1 MSSNGRVFFS
11 LIAVAALLTAAPA
24 AAQDS
29 PFSVELRSGVTFPTG
44 DLSDD
49 GIESGPIFGVDVLFA
64 VDRALSV
71 YGGWGYHQFS
81 DDVTASGPRLGLK
94 AIFHTPGYATPWVR
108 AGATFNEADVSGG
121 SADREIG
128 LEAGAGLDYE
138 LSDRVSVTPA
148 ARYHTF
154 SPDFGAG
161 SYTFSYL
168 TLDLGVHLHF

>member
-11 LIAVAALLTAAPA
+11 MIAAAALLTAAPA
-24 AAQDS
+24 AAQHS
-29 PFSVELRSGVTFPTG
+29 PFSLELRSGVTFPTG
-44 DLSDD
+44 DLSDA
-49 GIESGPIFGVDVLFA
+49 GIEAGPLFGLDVFA

-94 AIFHTPGYATPWVR
+94 AIFRTPGYATPWIR
-108 AGATFNEADVSGG
+108 AGATFNEADGSGG
-121 SADREIG
+121 SSDRELG

-138 LSDRVSVTPA
+138 LSDRVSLTPA

-161 SYTFSYL
+161 SSTFSYL